1 MLTIGRER
9 SEISLRE
16 ERYAVILHL
25 NLLQREQEEKLVREA
40 QKLVRQEEKRKA
52 REERAAAKAAGVD
65 FDSEQYSSAGGA
77 GQSEKSGSKKSKVQP
92 GGDQRSIQSPTM
104 DDKSKTASEM
114 QSIGKGHHS
123 SGDDD
128 DDDMDED
135 DDGNEMDEITN
146 LNQQTELRRE
156 LISTIE
162 EALREQDALKKHNM
176 DLQHQIML
184 MEPATFDQPT
194 SHGADGAQGSKA
206 DAQ

>member
-1 MLTIGRER
+1 
-9 SEISLRE
+9 
-16 ERYAVILHL
+16 
-25 NLLQREQEEKLVREA
+25 
-40 QKLVRQEEKRKA
+40 
-52 REERAAAKAAGVD
+52 
-65 FDSEQYSSAGGA
+65 
-77 GQSEKSGSKKSKVQP
+77 
-92 GGDQRSIQSPTM
+92 M

-128 DDDMDED
+128 DDDMDDD